1 MIQQNN
7 DPFMDQWKAY
17 TPTERFTTEQLTD
30 ASIPSE
36 IRKLMAV
43 ADLQSDLPN
52 MEFPIYNQED
62 SQTYKDMNELAGG
75 YYKAKWD
82 HYVDQTLSKLKI
94 TSKDHD
100 REWAIEHDEDM
111 KERVEIMYSF
121 DDIAHD
127 RHVLRDRFLKE
138 MNKKTTLKDIGRKL
152 DEFILD
158 AKANNAQFY

>member
-1 MIQQNN
+1 
-7 DPFMDQWKAY
+7 
-17 TPTERFTTEQLTD
+17 
-30 ASIPSE
+30 
-36 IRKLMAV
+36 
-43 ADLQSDLPN
+43 
-52 MEFPIYNQED
+52 
-62 SQTYKDMNELAGG
+62 MNELAGG

-100 REWAIEHDEDM
+100 REWAIEHDKDM